1 MPYQIVTDSCCNLP
15 EDLIDEL
22 GIEILPLTFMVD
34 GVQYQSYLKGQKTD
48 LKQFYD
54 MMRDGKVI
62 TTSLPNMADSEKTL
76 RKILDQGNDV
86 LFLSFPAVLSGT
98 FQSTELLMKQLAG
111 QYPDRKLIAVDTL
124 CASAGQGLLVMDAC
138 KMQKE
143 GAAIEETAQY
153 VRDNRDNVAHLVTVD
168 DLMYLFRGGRLSR
181 GSAVAGQLLSIKPVI
196 RVNHEGA
203 LEVVEKIRGRKK
215 ALKSLIQRFQ
225 DTAVNPADQTVF
237 IMHADCLDEAEKMKA
252 ELAEKFG
259 VQNFVINQLDPVIGA
274 HVGPGTVALFFMAT
288 QK

>member
-15 EDLIDEL
+15 EDIIDEL

-76 RKILDQGNDV
+76 RGILDQGNDV

-124 CASAGQGLLVMDAC
+124 CASAGQGLLVMEAC
-138 KMQKE
+138 RLQEE
-143 GAAIEETAQY
+143 GATIEEAAQY

-181 GSAVAGQLLSIKPVI
+181 QSVHAIVERWGRYAGIEGLHPHTLRHSFATHLLEGGADLRIVQELLGHASISTTQLYTHVDRTHI
-196 RVNHEGA
+196 RMA
-203 LEVVEKIRGRKK
+203 Y
-215 ALKSLIQRFQ
+215 
-225 DTAVNPADQTVF
+225 
-237 IMHADCLDEAEKMKA
+237 
-252 ELAEKFG
+252 LA
-259 VQNFVINQLDPVIGA
+259 A
-274 HVGPGTVALFFMAT
+274 HPRA
-288 QK
+288 